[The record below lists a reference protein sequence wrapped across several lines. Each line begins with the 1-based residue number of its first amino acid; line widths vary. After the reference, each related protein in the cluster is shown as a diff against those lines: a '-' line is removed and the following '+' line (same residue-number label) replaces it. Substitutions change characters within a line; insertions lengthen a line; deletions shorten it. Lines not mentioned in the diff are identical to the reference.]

1 MPTFTVQA
9 SGSTAVAKNHPNTNY
24 SDLTQYKFFVEPFT
38 GDAGNIKRGD
48 NVYINFPVPG
58 DTYKFKRVTKVTL
71 AFYAQPTAESD
82 ATYKGIWTYVN
93 ALASQFD
100 ADAMTYATRPEIY
113 QTFTGVSEQANGNWT
128 ALNEIIQL
136 NAVFDLKNY
145 KSKKEE
151 LQQGIRN
158 GFVVALRGGESG
170 TSEAI
175 IFGAKSTRKP
185 SLVCEYSDDTVGI
198 TADGF
203 APTAGA
209 FVNRFEKNMFT
220 WRCDDDTADSQ
231 VCFAEIKQTSAVF
244 EWREKNASASKT
256 ISVSGATTACTVPA
270 NTFPSGTIEWRVKVT
285 ANSGTTTTSAW
296 QEITTT
302 DVTPTAKPVSPS
314 GIVIDATIVNR
325 FSWQHI
331 ISTGTPQS
339 KADLQWSADGTT
351 WNTLATV
358 AGENQYYDVPAN
370 KFTSGTKYWRV
381 RTYNTDGI
389 AGEWSDAA
397 QIVVIAAPTAPS
409 IQIKS
414 TGPRPSIRWQTSEQ
428 EAYQVELDGKLS
440 VGTHYGTDKTWTSPA
455 YLADGSHTVRVRVQN
470 QYGMWSDWGAA
481 ALPVTNTPGAS
492 ITLSVQASSVADLN
506 WQTSGSYDFY
516 LVYRNDKPIAKLT
529 QTQYT
534 DELSSGNVIYQV
546 RGCYADSSN
555 YGLSSAVT
563 VTITTGQYVT
573 LDGIASG
580 KKVMLKHCGLKNQ
593 PVQNAINRD
602 IQYIFMYGSTYP
614 HAERSEFV
622 TKKVGGTAVFLPG
635 EDKAGFDALIGEL
648 VCLKTQSGEMVIG
661 YLNETSDTS
670 RVNPDKSVVNF
681 SIQQIDYAEVIDI
694 DS

>member
-244 EWREKNASASKT
+244 EWRVKNASASNT

-302 DVTPTAKPVSPS
+302 DVTPSCKPVSPS

-331 ISTGTPQS
+331 ISTGTPQR

-358 AGENQYYDVPAN
+358 TGENQYYDVPAN

-381 RTYNTDGI
+381 RTYNADGI

-414 TGPRPSIRWQTSEQ
+414 TGPRPSISWQTSEQ

-440 VGTHYGTDKTWTSPA
+440 GGTHYGTDKTWTSPA

-573 LDGIASG
+573 LYGIASG
-580 KKVMLKHCGLKNQ
+580 KKVTLKHCGLKNQ

>member
-82 ATYKGIWTYVN
+82 ATYKEIWTYVN

-113 QTFTGVSEQANGNWT
+113 QPFTGVSEQANGNWT
-128 ALNEIIQL
+128 DLNEIIQL

-244 EWREKNASASKT
+244 EWRVKNASASNT

-381 RTYNTDGI
+381 RTYNTGGI

-414 TGPRPSIRWQTSEQ
+414 TGPRPSISWQTSEQ

-573 LDGIASG
+573 LYGIASG

>member
-358 AGENQYYDVPAN
+358 AGENQYYDVPTN

-573 LDGIASG
+573 LYGIASG

>member
-244 EWREKNASASKT
+244 EWRVKNASASNT

-302 DVTPTAKPVSPS
+302 DVTPSCKPVSPS
-314 GIVIDATIVNR
+314 GIVIDATIANR

-358 AGENQYYDVPAN
+358 TGENQYYDVPAN

-414 TGPRPSIRWQTSEQ
+414 TGPRPSISWQTSEQ

-573 LDGIASG
+573 LYGIASG

>member
-113 QTFTGVSEQANGNWT
+113 QTFTGISEQANGNWT
-128 ALNEIIQL
+128 DLNEIIQL

-209 FVNRFEKNMFT
+209 LVNRFEKNMFT

-244 EWREKNASASKT
+244 EWRVKNASASNT

-331 ISTGTPQS
+331 ISTGTPQR

-573 LDGIASG
+573 LYGIASG

>member
-314 GIVIDATIVNR
+314 GIVIDATIANR

-414 TGPRPSIRWQTSEQ
+414 TGPRPSISWQASEQ

-573 LDGIASG
+573 LYGIASG

>member
-185 SLVCEYSDDTVGI
+185 SLVCEYSNDTVGI

-314 GIVIDATIVNR
+314 GIVIDATIANR

-414 TGPRPSIRWQTSEQ
+414 TGPRPSISWQTSEQ

-573 LDGIASG
+573 LYGIASG

>member
-1 MPTFTVQA
+1 MPTATIYA
-9 SGSTAVAKNHPNTNY
+9 NKSAYLPYAYPNTNDHSSATIIP
-24 SDLTQYKFFVEPFT
+24 SDVDRDKFLVGFSGAP
-38 GDAGNIKRGD
+38 NSIR
-48 NVYINFPVPG
+48 
-58 DTYKFKRVTKVTL
+58 FKRIDKCTL
-71 AFYAQPTAESD
+71 F
-82 ATYKGIWTYVN
+82 
-93 ALASQFD
+93 LH
-100 ADAMTYATRPEIY
+100 
-113 QTFTGVSEQANGNWT
+113 GVG
-128 ALNEIIQL
+128 
-136 NAVFDLKNY
+136 D
-145 KSKKEE
+145 
-151 LQQGIRN
+151 QQGYSGSKDSWWHRFRAYEIAEAFNAETVTYNTAPSEGMFN
-158 GFVVALRGGESG
+158 GRWDPEGTSAAETTGHIWHSGENITKGGLSNWYRYGISVWTIKSIDTAYSSYKPYMVVSYLDDDVTVTPTGMSPASGYVPKGSTNVFSWGLAISGECLEEVKATSTTFRWRAGSSG
-170 TSEAI
+170 TINTIAC
-175 IFGAKSTRKP
+175 G
-185 SLVCEYSDDTVGI
+185 
-198 TADGF
+198 TAQK
-203 APTAGA
+203 
-209 FVNRFEKNMFT
+209 V
-220 WRCDDDTADSQ
+220 
-231 VCFAEIKQTSAVF
+231 
-244 EWREKNASASKT
+244 
-256 ISVSGATTACTVPA
+256 TVPA
-270 NTFPSGTIEWRVKVT
+270 GTF
-285 ANSGTTTTSAW
+285 
-296 QEITTT
+296 TT
-302 DVTPTAKPVSPS
+302 DDIQWSVSVTLNTGETVTSDWITLSTAEVASTAKPVSPS

-331 ISTGTPQS
+331 ISTGTPQR
-339 KADLQWSADGTT
+339 KADLQWSADGAT

-358 AGENQYYDVPAN
+358 TGADQYYDVPAN
-370 KFTSGTKYWRV
+370 TFASGTKYWRV
-381 RTYNTDGI
+381 RTYNTDNT
-389 AGEWSDAA
+389 ASAWSDAA
-397 QIVVIAAPTAPS
+397 EFIAINAPSAPS
-409 IQIKS
+409 IVIQS
-414 TGPRPSIRWQTSEQ
+414 TGPRPRITWQTSEQ

-440 VGTHYGTDKTWTSPA
+440 GGTHYGKDKTWTSPA

-481 ALPVTNTPGAS
+481 ALPVTNTLGAS
-492 ITLSVQASSVADLN
+492 ITLSVQASSVAYLN

-534 DELSSGNVIYQV
+534 DELSSGTVTYQV

-573 LDGIASG
+573 LYGIAPG
-580 KKVMLKHCGLKNQ
+580 KKVTLKHCGLKNQ

>member
-71 AFYAQPTAESD
+71 AFYAQPTAKSD

-220 WRCDDDTADSQ
+220 WRCDDDTANSQ

-296 QEITTT
+296 QEITAT

-314 GIVIDATIVNR
+314 GIVIDATIANR

-370 KFTSGTKYWRV
+370 KLTSGTKYWRV

-414 TGPRPSIRWQTSEQ
+414 TGPRPSISWQTSEQ

-573 LDGIASG
+573 LYGIASG

>member
-1 MPTFTVQA
+1 MPAFTVQA

-231 VCFAEIKQTSAVF
+231 VCFEEIKQTSAVF
-244 EWREKNASASKT
+244 EWRVKNASTSNT
-256 ISVSGATTACTVPA
+256 ISVSGATTSCTVPA

-302 DVTPTAKPVSPS
+302 DVAPTAKPVSPS
-314 GIVIDATIVNR
+314 GIVIDATIANR

-358 AGENQYYDVPAN
+358 TGENQYYDVPAN

-381 RTYNTDGI
+381 RTYNADGI

-414 TGPRPSIRWQTSEQ
+414 TGPRPSISWQTSEQ

-440 VGTHYGTDKTWTSPA
+440 GGTHYGTDKTWTSPA

-573 LDGIASG
+573 LYGIASG
-580 KKVMLKHCGLKNQ
+580 KKVTLKHCGLKNQ

>member
-209 FVNRFEKNMFT
+209 LVNRFEKNMFT

-244 EWREKNASASKT
+244 EWRVKNASASNT

-573 LDGIASG
+573 LYGIASG

>member
-128 ALNEIIQL
+128 DLNEIIQL

-244 EWREKNASASKT
+244 EWRVKNASASNT

-414 TGPRPSIRWQTSEQ
+414 TGPRPSISWQTSEQ

-573 LDGIASG
+573 LYGIASG

>member
-296 QEITTT
+296 QEITAT

-314 GIVIDATIVNR
+314 GIVIDATIANR

-414 TGPRPSIRWQTSEQ
+414 TGPRPSISWQTSEQ

-573 LDGIASG
+573 LYGIASG

>member
-231 VCFAEIKQTSAVF
+231 VCFEEIKQTSAVF
-244 EWREKNASASKT
+244 EWRVKNASTSNT
-256 ISVSGATTACTVPA
+256 ISVSGATTSCTVPA

-302 DVTPTAKPVSPS
+302 DVAPTAKPVSPS
-314 GIVIDATIVNR
+314 GIVIDATIANR

-358 AGENQYYDVPAN
+358 TGENQYYDVPAN

-381 RTYNTDGI
+381 RTYNADGI

-414 TGPRPSIRWQTSEQ
+414 TGPRPSISWQTSEQ

-440 VGTHYGTDKTWTSPA
+440 GGTHYGTDKTWTSPA

-573 LDGIASG
+573 LYGIASG
-580 KKVMLKHCGLKNQ
+580 KKVTLKHCGLKNQ

>member
-71 AFYAQPTAESD
+71 AFYAQPTAESG
-82 ATYKGIWTYVN
+82 ATYKEIWTYVN

-100 ADAMTYATRPEIY
+100 ADTMTYATRPEIY
-113 QTFTGVSEQANGNWT
+113 QTFTGISEQANGNWT
-128 ALNEIIQL
+128 ALNEIVQL

-314 GIVIDATIVNR
+314 GIVIDATIANR

-414 TGPRPSIRWQTSEQ
+414 TGPRPSISWQTSEQ

-573 LDGIASG
+573 LYGIASG

>member
-244 EWREKNASASKT
+244 EWRVKNASASNT

-302 DVTPTAKPVSPS
+302 DVTPSCKPVSPS
-314 GIVIDATIVNR
+314 GIVIDATIANR

-358 AGENQYYDVPAN
+358 TGAARQWTCPAGTL
-370 KFTSGTKYWRV
+370 TSSIKYWRV
-381 RTYNTDGI
+381 RTYNADGI

-414 TGPRPSIRWQTSEQ
+414 TGPRPSISWQTFEQ

-573 LDGIASG
+573 LYGIASG

>member
-113 QTFTGVSEQANGNWT
+113 QTFTGISEQANGNWT

-244 EWREKNASASKT
+244 EWRVKNASASNT

-314 GIVIDATIVNR
+314 GIVIDATIANR

-414 TGPRPSIRWQTSEQ
+414 TGPRPSISWQTSEQ

-573 LDGIASG
+573 LYGIASG